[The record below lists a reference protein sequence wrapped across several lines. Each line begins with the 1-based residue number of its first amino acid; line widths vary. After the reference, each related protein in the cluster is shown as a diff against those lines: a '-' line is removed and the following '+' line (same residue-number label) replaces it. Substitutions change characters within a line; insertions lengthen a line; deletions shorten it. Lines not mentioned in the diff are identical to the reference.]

1 MHEGSRKAVLAAL
14 VANLGIAISKFVGF
28 LFTGAASM
36 LAEAI
41 HSLADSGNQAL
52 LLLGS
57 RLASREAGEE
67 RPFGYGRERYF
78 WSFVVALVLFSLGGL
93 FAVYEGVSKLRHPHE
108 LESPVIAIA
117 ILAVAIGLETV
128 SLRTALREVNHA
140 RGEKSLWQFIRH
152 AKSPELPV
160 VLLEDIGA
168 ELGLVLAV
176 TGVVTAELTG
186 NPRWDALGSLSIGIL
201 LVVIAGILAAE
212 MKSLLIGESASQA
225 DCDAIRRAIGE
236 SPSVRSLIHMR
247 TMHLGPDEL
256 LVAAKLELDPQMSF
270 VEVAGVINAAE
281 DRLRQAVPAAAVVYL
296 EPDIPREP

>member
-14 VANLGIAISKFVGF
+14 IANLGIAISKFAGF

-41 HSLADSGNQAL
+41 HSLADCGNQAL

-57 RLASREAGEE
+57 HLASRESGEE

-93 FAVYEGVSKLRHPHE
+93 FATYEGISKLRRPHE
-108 LESPVIAIA
+108 LESPFIAIA

-128 SLRTALREVNHA
+128 SLRTALREVNHV
-140 RGEKSLWQFIRH
+140 RGERSLWQFIRH

-168 ELGLVLAV
+168 ELGLLLAMG
-176 TGVVTAELTG
+176 GVVTAELTG
-186 NPRWDALGSLSIGIL
+186 NPRWDALGSLGIGIL
-201 LVVIAGILAAE
+201 LVVIAGILASE
-212 MKSLLIGESASQA
+212 MKSLLIGEAASRA
-225 DCDAIRRAIGE
+225 DCDAIGRAIEE
-236 SPSVRSLIHMR
+236 SPSVRSIIHMR

-256 LVAAKLELDPQMSF
+256 LVGAKVELDPKLSF
-270 VEVAGVINAAE
+270 AEVAAVINAAE
-281 DRLRQAVPAAAVVYL
+281 DRLRKAVPSACVVYI
-296 EPDIPREP
+296 EPDVHRAP